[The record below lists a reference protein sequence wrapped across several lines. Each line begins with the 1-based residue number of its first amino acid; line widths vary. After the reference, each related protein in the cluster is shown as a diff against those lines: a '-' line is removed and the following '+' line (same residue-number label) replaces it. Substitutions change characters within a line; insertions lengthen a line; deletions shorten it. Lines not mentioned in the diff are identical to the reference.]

1 MSHHRHLDELWET
14 DVLRMALRY
23 STSALAIEFNI
34 TRHYSVRGKLIL
46 LVIGIGARRKYRVLL
61 VRVYS
66 TLANGRSGPPPNMF
80 LYSLHSIGVWPWG
93 KLSAHH
99 FGCIY
104 RGLAPR
110 PQSDLPINSILVLY
124 EGPLV
129 RVHNLTL
136 LAAVVGCIEAIGH
149 RTGVQTAITCAL
161 FVIQVIF
168 LELLSNLRRI
178 PSR

>member
-1 MSHHRHLDELWET
+1 
-14 DVLRMALRY
+14 
-23 STSALAIEFNI
+23 
-34 TRHYSVRGKLIL
+34 
-46 LVIGIGARRKYRVLL
+46 VLL
-61 VRVYS
+61 VRVYG
-66 TLANGRSGPPPNMF
+66 TLADGRSGPPPHLF
-80 LYSLHSIGVWPWG
+80 LYSLQSIVVWPRG

-99 FGCIY
+99 FGRIN

-110 PQSDLPINSILVLY
+110 SLPQGGLPVNSILVLD

-136 LAAVVGCIEAIGH
+136 LAAIVCCVEAIGH
-149 RTGVQTAITCAL
+149 CTSVLTAITGAL

-178 PSR
+178 LSRRSAAGIVIKVSYPKIPKLI

>member
-1 MSHHRHLDELWET
+1 MIRI
-14 DVLRMALRY
+14 R
-23 STSALAIEFNI
+23 
-34 TRHYSVRGKLIL
+34 
-46 LVIGIGARRKYRVLL
+46 ARREYRVLL
-61 VRVYS
+61 IRVYS
-66 TLANGRSGPPPNMF
+66 TLADGRPGPPPHLL
-80 LYSLHSIGVWPWG
+80 LYSLHSIIVWSRG

-99 FGCIY
+99 FSRIY

-110 PQSDLPINSILVLY
+110 PLPQRGLPVYSILVLD

-136 LAAVVGCIEAIGH
+136 LAAIVCCVEAIGH
-149 RTGVQTAITCAL
+149 RTSVQTTITSAL

-178 PSR
+178 LSRRSATSIIIKVSYPEILKLC